1 MSLIRHV
8 CLVQLV
14 GLGLKLTRSVE
25 WLVEEGHAIPDGE
38 KTKCAIVRGKARN
51 LLLGERVALNL
62 LARCSGVAT
71 VSRRF
76 RDMARAEGWNGLI
89 AGTRKTTPGF
99 RLVEKY
105 GMLVGGIDPHRHD
118 LSSMVML
125 KDNHIW
131 ATGSITNAIKA
142 VRRVAGFSLLVNV
155 ECQDEAEADEA
166 IAAGANIVML
176 DNLTGAELHGA
187 AKSLKDKWRG
197 KKEFLIETSGGIVEG
212 SLTSRVGPG
221 ELIRQCDEA
230 DNRHRHP
237 LHLGRAPGHTP
248 RRLLAQD
255 PACQEVIGPGAG
267 VSKQITCMQLIGFL
281 IPKGP
286 TFSWSKPAPC
296 ARESAREFRRSR
308 RGVRFREKHD
318 KLRQIRCFLFFR
330 EPACVRLCAQF
341 KRHRTSAAAINNA
354 QLWGRP
360 GPCSRAETGGGAG
373 LCGGLRPRNGA
384 MSARSTQRMLAG
396 CPQLSR
402 NIPRKR
408 AFGV

>member
-1 MSLIRHV
+1 MM
-8 CLVQLV
+8 
-14 GLGLKLTRSVE
+14 LGVADWKLTGRVE
-25 WLVEEGHAIPDGE
+25 WLVEEGTAIPDGQ
-38 KTKCAIVRGKARN
+38 KTKCAVVRGKARN

-62 LARCSGVAT
+62 LARCSGIAT

-76 RDMARAEGWNGLI
+76 RDMARSEGWNGLI

-155 ECQDEAEADEA
+155 ECQDQAEADEA

-187 AKSLKDKWRG
+187 AKALKEKWRG

-221 ELIRQCDEA
+221 EL
-230 DNRHRHP
+230 
-237 LHLGRAPGHTP
+237 
-248 RRLLAQD
+248 
-255 PACQEVIGPGAG
+255 V
-267 VSKQITCMQLIGFL
+267 
-281 IPKGP
+281 
-286 TFSWSKPAPC
+286 
-296 ARESAREFRRSR
+296 
-308 RGVRFREKHD
+308 
-318 KLRQIRCFLFFR
+318 
-330 EPACVRLCAQF
+330 
-341 KRHRTSAAAINNA
+341 RTS
-354 QLWGRP
+354 
-360 GPCSRAETGGGAG
+360 
-373 LCGGLRPRNGA
+373 
-384 MSARSTQRMLAG
+384 RS
-396 CPQLSR
+396 
-402 NIPRKR
+402 
-408 AFGV
+408 

>member
-1 MSLIRHV
+1 MPTKLIY
-8 CLVQLV
+8 
-14 GLGLKLTRSVE
+14 SVE
-25 WLVEEGHAIPDGE
+25 WLVEEGTAIPDGE

-76 RDMARAEGWNGLI
+76 RDMARAEGWKGLI

-176 DNLTGAELHGA
+176 DNLTGADLHGA

-221 ELIRQCDEA
+221 KLARSSSQA
-230 DNRHRHP
+230 DNRHRHS
-237 LHLGRAPGHTP
+237 LHLCRAPGHAP

-255 PACQEVIGPGAG
+255 PACQEVNRPGG
-267 VSKQITCMQLIGFL
+267 RSQ
-281 IPKGP
+281 
-286 TFSWSKPAPC
+286 S
-296 ARESAREFRRSR
+296 RRSR
-308 RGVRFREKHD
+308 VCSPSGSC
-318 KLRQIRCFLFFR
+318 LR
-330 EPACVRLCAQF
+330 
-341 KRHRTSAAAINNA
+341 
-354 QLWGRP
+354 
-360 GPCSRAETGGGAG
+360 
-373 LCGGLRPRNGA
+373 
-384 MSARSTQRMLAG
+384 
-396 CPQLSR
+396 
-402 NIPRKR
+402 
-408 AFGV
+408 